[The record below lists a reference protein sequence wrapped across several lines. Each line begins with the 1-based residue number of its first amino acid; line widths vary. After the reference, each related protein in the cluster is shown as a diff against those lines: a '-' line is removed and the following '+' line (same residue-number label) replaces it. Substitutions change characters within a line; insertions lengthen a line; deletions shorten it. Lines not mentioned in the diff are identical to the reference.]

1 MKDKDSVIYYALVG
15 ILLSLIG
22 AGLIWKVLHDGPE
35 PAGQLRSVTEFRD
48 SDPLPAFRL
57 NGPKGDF
64 SNAQLMGQWT
74 FLFFGYTQCPD
85 VCPTALSLML
95 NVRKEL
101 VSKSVAQLPAVIFV
115 SVDPLRDTRELLD
128 QYMTAFDPS
137 FVGLRGNDDELIPLL
152 RSLGVFYQR
161 HDDKDKKNYTVDHS
175 TGIYLIDPKG
185 RLAAVFTSPHEVK
198 QMADD
203 FARIAKERG

>member
-74 FLFFGYTQCPD
+74 FLFFGYTQYPD

>member
-1 MKDKDSVIYYALVG
+1 MNNKDSFIYYVLAG
-15 ILLSLIG
+15 IFLTLIG
-22 AGLIWKVLHDGPE
+22 AAVIWKTLGQGPE

-64 SNAQLMGQWT
+64 TNTQLMGQWT
-74 FLFFGYTQCPD
+74 FIFFGYTQCPD

-101 VSKSVAQLPAVIFV
+101 LGKSAVQLPVVTFV
-115 SVDPLRDTRELLD
+115 SVDPRRDTRELLD

-175 TGIYLIDPKG
+175 TGIYLVDPKG
-185 RLAAVFTSPHEVK
+185 RLAAVFSSPQEAK

-203 FARIAKERG
+203 FGRIAKRGE

>member
-1 MKDKDSVIYYALVG
+1 MNNKDSFIYYVLAG
-15 ILLSLIG
+15 IFLTLIG
-22 AGLIWKVLHDGPE
+22 AAVIWKTLGQGPE

-64 SNAQLMGQWT
+64 TNTQLMGRWT
-74 FLFFGYTQCPD
+74 FIFFGYTQCPD

-101 VSKSVAQLPAVIFV
+101 LGKSAVQLPVVTFV
-115 SVDPLRDTRELLD
+115 SVDPRRDTRELLD

-137 FVGLRGNDDELIPLL
+137 FVGLRGNDEELMPLL
-152 RSLGVFYQR
+152 KNLGVFYQR

-175 TGIYLIDPKG
+175 TGIYLVDPKG
-185 RLAAVFTSPHEVK
+185 RLAAVFSSPQEAK

-203 FARIAKERG
+203 FGRIAKRGE

>member
-1 MKDKDSVIYYALVG
+1 MKNKDSIIHFVLAG
-15 ILLSLIG
+15 ILLTIIG
-22 AGLIWKVLHDGPE
+22 AGVIWKNFYQGPE

-48 SDPLPAFRL
+48 SEPLPAFRL

-64 SNAQLMGQWT
+64 TNAQLMGQWT
-74 FLFFGYTQCPD
+74 FIFFGFTQCPD
-85 VCPTALSLML
+85 VCPTALNLML

-101 VSKSVAQLPAVIFV
+101 ATKSVAQLPAVTFV
-115 SVDPLRDTRELLD
+115 SVDPRRDTRELLD
-128 QYMTAFDPS
+128 QYMAAFDPG
-137 FVGLRGNDDELIPLL
+137 FVALRGNDEDLMPLL
-152 RSLGVFYQR
+152 KNLGVFYQR

-185 RLAAVFTSPHEVK
+185 RLAGVFSSPHEAK